1 MKKISIFMAVC
12 SLFVGLTATTYA
24 AEFIAPS
31 NDDNSKVKTS
41 STEVH
46 RNLYTAGGS
55 VTISGETKGD
65 LYAAGGT
72 LTIEGP
78 VEQDVVVAGGT
89 VNILGNVGGDVR
101 VFAGTVIISGTVGG
115 DLLGFGGTITTS
127 EKSTIAGDVVVGSG
141 DITIDGPVGGML
153 MASGGT
159 VSINN
164 KVAGTVKIQC
174 SEQLTFGSK
183 AEVAGAI
190 TYYGKKEAIVKD
202 GAKVSSIDYK
212 PYKDGRKDGATR
224 KGMAGLIGFGF
235 AIKLLAWIISG
246 MLLIGLFKTKTQS
259 VVDLINKEPGKNLG
273 IGFLVLIVGPIGGL
287 LVLITLVGYY
297 VALLSF
303 LAYLLFFGLSALL
316 ASIFIGAWLVK
327 VLTKRPSLSADWQAV
342 LVGVAIMAILALI
355 PVFGWLIVA
364 VLSIIALGA
373 LVRVLR
379 SALMN

>member
-31 NDDNSKVKTS
+31 DDDNSKVKTS

-159 VSINN
+159 VTINN

-212 PYKDGRKDGATR
+212 PYKDGRKDGAAR